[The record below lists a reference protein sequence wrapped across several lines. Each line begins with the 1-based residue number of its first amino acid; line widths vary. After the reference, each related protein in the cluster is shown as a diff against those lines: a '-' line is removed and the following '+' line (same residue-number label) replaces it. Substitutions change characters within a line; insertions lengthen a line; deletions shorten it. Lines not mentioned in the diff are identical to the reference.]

1 MARVRVHGA
10 ENIPV
15 RAEIKRNACNI
26 RTVAAGKI
34 DLRDAAERARG
45 LIHQSARLSEIVSL
59 GALTDARERERVH
72 APFVIQRGEDRAG
85 EYLKRCRGRK
95 PASGGDE
102 RVDARA
108 PAADA
113 KASCGKSRRDAADER
128 GGRAGLI
135 FARREIIERYAHPAE
150 AIGDDLHGVVRRARG
165 GSGGVQRDR
174 GAEHDAEL
182 MVGVVPGK
190 LRAPRR
196 ADQKRVRRVA
206 ERPEIFFTKPRV
218 A

>member
-1 MARVRVHGA
+1 MRASVSASTRPSLYSA
-10 ENIPV
+10 EKTAPV
-15 RAEIKRNACNI
+15 RISN
-26 RTVAAGKI
+26 
-34 DLRDAAERARG
+34 AAEDERPPAR
-45 LIHQSARLSEIVSL
+45 
-59 GALTDARERERVH
+59 
-72 APFVIQRGEDRAG
+72 
-85 EYLKRCRGRK
+85 
-95 PASGGDE
+95 GDE

-113 KASCGKSRRDAADER
+113 KASCGQIPAATPRMSAAVVPASFLR
-128 GGRAGLI
+128 G
-135 FARREIIERYAHPAE
+135 ARSSSDTRTRAE
-150 AIGDDLHGVVRRARG
+150 AVGDNLHGVVRRARG

-182 MVGVVPGK
+182 VVGVVPGK

-196 ADQKRVRRVA
+196 ADQKRVRRIA